1 MPEIDLIPIKDVP
14 DILKISRMTLHRWI
28 KEGKISVVK
37 LSPKKVYIRREE
49 LERFIRESE
58 K

>member
-1 MPEIDLIPIKDVP
+1 MAEIDLIPMKDLP

-28 KEGKISVVK
+28 KEGRISVVR
-37 LSPKKVYIRREE
+37 LSRRKVFVRREE
-49 LERFIRESE
+49 LERFVRESE